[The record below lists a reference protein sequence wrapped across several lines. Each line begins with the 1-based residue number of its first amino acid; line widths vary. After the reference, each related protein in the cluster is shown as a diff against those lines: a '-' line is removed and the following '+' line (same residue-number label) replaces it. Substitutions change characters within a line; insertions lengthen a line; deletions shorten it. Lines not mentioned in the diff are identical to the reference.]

1 MVVVVGRGRG
11 ALTAT
16 SCDSSKTQDEEV
28 QRRQGEE
35 RRSQGEKGVQ
45 RRQGSLKGDVRGV
58 KEMSEETMR
67 SNRSIPIDNITCN
80 Q

>member
-28 QRRQGEE
+28 SEETRRGDKE

-45 RRQGSLKGDVRGV
+45 RRQGSFKGDVRGV
-58 KEMSEETMR
+58 KE
-67 SNRSIPIDNITCN
+67 I
-80 Q
+80 

>member
-28 QRRQGEE
+28 SEETRRG
-35 RRSQGEKGVQ
+35 
-45 RRQGSLKGDVRGV
+45 GV
-58 KEMSEETMR
+58 KERKGFRGDKEASKEMSEESRRYEEETMR